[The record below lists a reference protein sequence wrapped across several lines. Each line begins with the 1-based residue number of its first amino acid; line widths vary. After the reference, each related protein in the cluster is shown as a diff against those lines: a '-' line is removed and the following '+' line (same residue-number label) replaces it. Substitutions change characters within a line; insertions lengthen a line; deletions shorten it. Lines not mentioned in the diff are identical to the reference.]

1 MQETQELSVQSLGW
15 EGSLEEENGKP
26 IPVFLPKE
34 FHGQKTLV
42 GYSPWGCR
50 ESDTTEWLMQAPR
63 VWLSIFDAAR
73 GIFSCGMWTLGCS
86 TWGLVPWPGTEP
98 RGPVLGALAGRL
110 SWAPSTTSGN
120 PRQMIFLTVWGLCV
134 VQVTLF
140 LSKLQICVV

>member
-50 ESDTTEWLMQAPR
+50 ESDTTE
-63 VWLSIFDAAR
+63 
-73 GIFSCGMWTLGCS
+73 
-86 TWGLVPWPGTEP
+86 
-98 RGPVLGALAGRL
+98 
-110 SWAPSTTSGN
+110 
-120 PRQMIFLTVWGLCV
+120 
-134 VQVTLF
+134 
-140 LSKLQICVV
+140 